1 MPLDSE
7 LPGQAKPH
15 FRVAMLVD
23 INIVLAQLIM
33 YNCNF
38 QAFCQA
44 LLLEICSDLIL
55 SEVHYSAANAELGI
69 GHANAGLSGPC
80 ITMFYSKHN
89 SELMKASCTVISRSG

>member
-7 LPGQAKPH
+7 LPGQATPH
-15 FRVAMLVD
+15 FRIAMLVD

-33 YNCNF
+33 YNRNF

-55 SEVHYSAANAELGI
+55 SEVHYSAAK
-69 GHANAGLSGPC
+69 C
-80 ITMFYSKHN
+80 
-89 SELMKASCTVISRSG
+89 